1 MKKEKKYTDEQNEKD
16 LTNEVRLVISEINAK
31 RSKITATGKELKR
44 SPFGTLKERGLMTA
58 DFLMQE
64 FERIQN
70 KQSSLPSGERKVI
83 SEIVMAAFGR
93 LMTKRA
99 IIEESNKKE
108 EEK

>member
-70 KQSSLPSGERKVI
+70 KQSSLPSCERKII
-83 SEIVMAAFGR
+83 SEIVMNAFSR
-93 LMTKRA
+93 LMLKRA
-99 IIEESNKKE
+99 QIEGNEKEDKK
-108 EEK
+108 